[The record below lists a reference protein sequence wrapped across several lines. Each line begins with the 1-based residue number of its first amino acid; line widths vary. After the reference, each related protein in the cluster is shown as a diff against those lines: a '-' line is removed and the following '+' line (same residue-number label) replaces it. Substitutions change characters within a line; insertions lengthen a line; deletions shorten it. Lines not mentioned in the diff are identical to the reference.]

1 MTEWLGMPPLA
12 SAHGGQIDS
21 LIGWIHVFMFILFIG
36 WGGFFLYCLMR
47 FRKSRNPVADYTGVT
62 SPASKYSEI
71 AVAVIEGILLVAFA
85 IPLWAARVEH
95 VPSASEALIVQVTG
109 EQFAWNIHYAGPDGV
124 FGRTDIKLL
133 DLQSNPLGLDRDDP
147 AAKDDVVTL
156 NQLYLPCEQAGRR
169 QAQKQGRH
177 PQLRRAGVPREAGRD
192 PRSHDPDLVR
202 PQRHDRGNAYAL
214 EQTRV
219 PVRDCLRAALRPG
232 SRQDAGICHRPDRR
246 RVPDVAGRTNQ
257 GAERTGSLPVVR
269 VTRGLGKA
277 IMQTLLQHARRL
289 GCLTVLAVVAAPPLA
304 AQSLP
309 YESMAARIVT
319 ALQVTRGERVLLRVD
334 PNTMAQLEPLVRKA
348 LEARGAVVETLPYGP
363 APDFEARLA
372 KTDVYVW
379 LPAPAT
385 ATPGDQA
392 LALQRWIDNGPGREL
407 HFHWV
412 DGTRDVDGLPAR
424 HTPAFDRVY
433 AAALDIDYRQLAT
446 QMDQA
451 IQRLRSAEVTVTTP
465 SGTDIRFRVGDRPF
479 NKQDGD
485 GSKPGPRRGEFA
497 SIVTSSCRP
506 ASFEWLHSKSR

>member
-1 MTEWLGMPPLA
+1 
-12 SAHGGQIDS
+12 
-21 LIGWIHVFMFILFIG
+21 
-36 WGGFFLYCLMR
+36 
-47 FRKSRNPVADYTGVT
+47 
-62 SPASKYSEI
+62 
-71 AVAVIEGILLVAFA
+71 
-85 IPLWAARVEH
+85 
-95 VPSASEALIVQVTG
+95 
-109 EQFAWNIHYAGPDGV
+109 
-124 FGRTDIKLL
+124 
-133 DLQSNPLGLDRDDP
+133 
-147 AAKDDVVTL
+147 
-156 NQLYLPCEQAGRR
+156 
-169 QAQKQGRH
+169 
-177 PQLRRAGVPREAGRD
+177 
-192 PRSHDPDLVR
+192 
-202 PQRHDRGNAYAL
+202 
-214 EQTRV
+214 
-219 PVRDCLRAALRPG
+219 
-232 SRQDAGICHRPDRR
+232 
-246 RVPDVAGRTNQ
+246 
-257 GAERTGSLPVVR
+257 
-269 VTRGLGKA
+269 
-277 IMQTLLQHARRL
+277 MQTLLQYARRL
-289 GCLTVLAVVAAPPLA
+289 GCLTVLAVLAAPPLA

-433 AAALDIDYRQLAT
+433 AAALDIDYRQLAA

-451 IQRLRSAEVTVTTP
+451 IQRLRSDEVRVTTP
-465 SGTDIRFRVGDRPF
+465 GGTDIRFRVGDRPF

-485 GSKPGPRRGEFA
+485 GSKARASKGRIRIDRHIELPAGILRVAPLEESVTGVIVLPSARFGTEPVSDVRLEFA
-497 SIVTSSCRP
+497 RGVVTSARARTGDGALQAFLKSNP
-506 ASFEWLHSKSR
+506 AASRFREFCLGFNPRLVVPPGESALPYYGYGSGVVRMSLGDNTELGGSVRGGVVRWLFFPDATVRVGGEIIVRDGRLQEH